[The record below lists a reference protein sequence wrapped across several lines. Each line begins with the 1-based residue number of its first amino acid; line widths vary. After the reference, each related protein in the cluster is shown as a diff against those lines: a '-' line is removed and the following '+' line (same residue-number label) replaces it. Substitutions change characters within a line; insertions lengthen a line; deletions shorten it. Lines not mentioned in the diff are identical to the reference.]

1 MSICT
6 NTGAVSSCELNTENL
21 KEATHVEMLIQGI
34 VSIRPGRVRGTRQD
48 VRVFAYDN
56 NVRGVSTSRSF
67 RMVPRDRSEVSLG
80 SLLSLKSWSL
90 RVDRSALERVDRRLD
105 ETGLVQRVGVD
116 IDLDVILI
124 PDRQRSIDTLWRA
137 APVFMQLETGRSGFH
152 YVLEGLTAGARIVS
166 FTGERKVERDPVR
179 RGHHSFDVEFGRGT
193 GRRVGSS
200 SRSSPASNQGRD
212 TRRHGLSLC
221 NQLSLTDGCLQER
234 TCLFPEISADVVDVR
249 INRSCRDDELL
260 SGNDLEMT
268 DI

>member
-1 MSICT
+1 VDDVSIRDL
-6 NTGAVSSCELNTENL
+6 AILNS
-21 KEATHVEMLIQGI
+21 KGATHVEMLIQCV
-34 VSIRPGRVRGTRQD
+34 VSIGSGWVRGTRQD

-56 NVRGVSTSRSF
+56 NIRGVSTSRSF
-67 RMVPRDRSEVSLG
+67 RMVPRDRSEVSLRS
-80 SLLSLKSWSL
+80 SLLLRSWSS

-124 PDRQRSIDTLWRA
+124 PDGQRSIDTLWRTT
-137 APVFMQLETGRSGFH
+137 PVFMQLETGRSGFD
-152 YVLEGLTAGARIVS
+152 YVLESLTAGARIVS
-166 FTGERKVERDPVR
+166 FTGERKVERDAVR

-212 TRRHGLSLC
+212 TRRHGLGLC
-221 NQLSLTDGCLQER
+221 NQLSLTDGCLHER